1 MFDIIIIGAGPAGM
15 TAALYAARAKKKI
28 IMLEALTYGGQTV
41 NINKI
46 DNYPVEAHITGF
58 DFATKLYE
66 QVKELGVEI
75 HFEKALEI
83 KNFNDYKEVKTNE
96 NTYQGK
102 TIIIAT
108 GSSKRK
114 LGLEKEDYFL
124 GKGLSYCATCD
135 GAFYRDKVVAIIGS
149 EENAIEDA
157 YYLAD
162 ICKKVYLINPKE
174 WKEIPNLKENM
185 ELKTNTK
192 IMKLIGE
199 KYLEAIKTDQEEI
212 KVDALFVAIGQVPA
226 NEVFKNIID
235 MDSKGYIIAGEDC
248 HTNIDGI
255 YVAGDGRTKNLRQLV
270 TATAD
275 GAVAA
280 TEAIKYINS

>member
-280 TEAIKYINS
+280 TEAIRYINS

>member
-28 IMLEALTYGGQTV
+28 IMIEALTYGGQTV

-46 DNYPVEAHITGF
+46 DNYPVEAHISGF

-66 QVKELGVEI
+66 QVKELGVDI

-83 KNFNDYKEVKTNE
+83 KDFKDYKEVKTNE

-102 TIIIAT
+102 TVIIAT

-135 GAFYRDKVVAIIGS
+135 GAFFKDKEVAIIGS

-174 WKEIPNLKENM
+174 WKKIPNLKDNM

-192 IMKLIGE
+192 ITKLVGE
-199 KYLEAIKTDQEEI
+199 KYLEAIETEQEEI

-248 HTNIDGI
+248 HTNVDGI
-255 YVAGDGRTKNLRQLV
+255 YAAGDGRTKNLRQLV

-275 GAVAA
+275 GAIAA
-280 TEAIKYINS
+280 TEAIKYMNS